1 MKLKVKLMIAGIA
14 LAGVASTAQAEVH
27 QITIAKEYG
36 IGYLPYMIME
46 HDHLIEQQARKM
58 GLGNL
63 KVNWT
68 TVGGSGFMETAVLS
82 GRVDFASSGVTNFL
96 TMWSKSHGA
105 VKSVGA
111 LDSMPLYLNTR
122 NPRVHSV
129 KDFSAKDK
137 IALPTVKTC
146 IQAILLQMQAAST
159 WGPKQ
164 AFKLDPLT
172 VSMKHPDA
180 MAALMSNASE
190 IDTHFSSPPF
200 QEIELKDPKV
210 HKVISSYD
218 VTHGPGTFILSWAP
232 VKFYQQNPKT
242 YQAVVAAI
250 QQAENF
256 INTHR
261 KETAAIYLQMTGG
274 KNLSQGDMVKILN
287 NPEYRFTM
295 TPQGTM
301 KLAGFMHSIG
311 TLPKMPASW
320 KDLFFANVH
329 NLPGS

>member
-1 MKLKVKLMIAGIA
+1 MKLKAKLFVAGLA
-14 LAGVASTAQAEVH
+14 LAGVAGTAQAEVS
-27 QITIAKEYG
+27 QVTIAKEYG

-46 HDHLIEQQARKM
+46 HDHLIEKQAQKM
-58 GLGNL
+58 GLGHL
-63 KVNWT
+63 KVNWV
-68 TVGGSGFMETAVLS
+68 TVGGGGFMETAVLS

-96 TMWSKSHGA
+96 TMWSKTHGA
-105 VKSVGA
+105 VKSLGA

-137 IALPTVKTC
+137 IAVPTAKTC
-146 IQAILLQMQAAST
+146 IQAILLQMQAART

-164 AFKLDPLT
+164 AFRLDPLT

-190 IDTHFSSPPF
+190 VDTHFSSPPF
-200 QEIELKDPKV
+200 QDIELTDPKV
-210 HKVISSYD
+210 HKVFSSYD
-218 VTHGPGTFILSWAP
+218 VTGPATFILSWAP

-242 YQAVVAAI
+242 YRAVVAAVE
-250 QQAENF
+250 QAENF
-256 INTHR
+256 ITSHK

-274 KNLSQGDMVKILN
+274 KKLSQADMVRILN
-287 NPEYRFTM
+287 NPEYRFTL

-301 KLAGFMHSIG
+301 KLANFMHSIG
-311 TLPKMPASW
+311 TLKYAPKTW
-320 KDLFFANVH
+320 KDLFYPNVY
-329 NLPGS
+329 NLRGS